1 MLRATQPLQMRALVC
16 VKRVI
21 DYAVKVRVSKDK
33 SGVDIKNVKMSM
45 NPFCEIAVEEGIRMK
60 EKGLISELIA
70 VSIGQEK
77 SQEVLRQSLAMGADR
92 AVLITTDMRTD
103 QELQPLAVA
112 KLLQKVVEKEDPSI
126 VLCGKQSIDSD
137 SNQMGQILA
146 GLLGWPQS
154 TFTSALTANDAKDG
168 LTVEREVDSG
178 IQTMKLSLPAVVT
191 TDLRLN
197 DPRYA
202 TLPNLMKAKKKPL
215 EKLEATSFG
224 IDLTPRT
231 KIISVEEPP
240 VRAAGVKVAD
250 VDELID
256 KLKNEAKAI

>member
-103 QELQPLAVA
+103 QELQPLV
-112 KLLQKVVEKEDPSI
+112 LLQQLFICTS
-126 VLCGKQSIDSD
+126 
-137 SNQMGQILA
+137 LA
-146 GLLGWPQS
+146 
-154 TFTSALTANDAKDG
+154 
-168 LTVEREVDSG
+168 
-178 IQTMKLSLPAVVT
+178 
-191 TDLRLN
+191 
-197 DPRYA
+197 
-202 TLPNLMKAKKKPL
+202 
-215 EKLEATSFG
+215 
-224 IDLTPRT
+224 
-231 KIISVEEPP
+231 
-240 VRAAGVKVAD
+240 RAAA
-250 VDELID
+250 
-256 KLKNEAKAI
+256 

>member
-1 MLRATQPLQMRALVC
+1 MLRPSPFLQNKALVC

-21 DYAVKVRVSKDK
+21 DYAVKVRVAKDK
-33 SGVDIKNVKMSM
+33 SGVEIKNVKMSM

-60 EKGLISELIA
+60 EKGLLTELIA
-70 VSIGQEK
+70 VSIGAEK

-92 AVLITTDMRTD
+92 AILLTTDMRTD

-112 KLLQKVVEKEDPSI
+112 KLLQKVVEKESPNL

-137 SNQMGQILA
+137 SNQVGQILA
-146 GLLGWPQS
+146 GLLNWPQS
-154 TFTSALTANDAKDG
+154 TFTSSIDGTAEALT
-168 LTVEREVDSG
+168 TEREVDAG
-178 IQTMKLSLPAVVT
+178 IQTMKLSLPAVIT
-191 TDLRLN
+191 ADLRLN

-215 EKLEATSFG
+215 EKVEAASFG
-224 IDLTPRT
+224 VDLAPKM
-231 KIISVEEPP
+231 KILSVEDPP

-250 VDELID
+250 VDELVD
-256 KLKNEAKAI
+256 KLKNEAKVI